1 MHVFCSTSNFDLFL
15 NVLNFWAR
23 DYPCLVYIVRKITK
37 WDLYIKIQHED
48 VKKVF
53 LLFILNRRSQDFYM
67 LHTTVTAAVLE
78 QQGGIPEKLC
88 KILK

>member
-48 VKKVF
+48 VKVF
-53 LLFILNRRSQDFYM
+53 FVVHFEQKIPRLL
-67 LHTTVTAAVLE
+67 HVTYNSNCSCFRAA
-78 QQGGIPEKLC
+78 GRHS
-88 KILK
+88 